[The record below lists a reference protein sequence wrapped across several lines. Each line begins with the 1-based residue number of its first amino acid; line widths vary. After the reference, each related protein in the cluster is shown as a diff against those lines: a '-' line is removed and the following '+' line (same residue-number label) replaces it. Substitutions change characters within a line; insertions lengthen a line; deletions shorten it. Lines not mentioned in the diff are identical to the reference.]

1 MPIIVVP
8 AEACGFGDYERLVPG
23 SRVEYRGIPWK
34 VVGMYFAPCPGSSGD
49 GHREVPPAPERTKH
63 LILQSLDLPQDALQ
77 YAGPSSA
84 P

>member
-8 AEACGFGDYERLVPG
+8 AEACESGDYERLVPG

-34 VVGMYFAPCPGSSGD
+34 VVGMYFAACPGSSGD
-49 GHREVPPAPERTKH
+49 GHRAVPPAPERTKH

>member
-8 AEACGFGDYERLVPG
+8 AEACESGDYERLVPG

-49 GHREVPPAPERTKH
+49 GHRVVPPAPERTKH

>member
-8 AEACGFGDYERLVPG
+8 AEACESGGYERLVPG

-34 VVGMYFAPCPGSSGD
+34 VVGMYFAPCPESSGD
-49 GHREVPPAPERTKH
+49 GHRAVPLAPEPTKH
-63 LILQSLDLPQDALQ
+63 LILQSLDLQQNALQ